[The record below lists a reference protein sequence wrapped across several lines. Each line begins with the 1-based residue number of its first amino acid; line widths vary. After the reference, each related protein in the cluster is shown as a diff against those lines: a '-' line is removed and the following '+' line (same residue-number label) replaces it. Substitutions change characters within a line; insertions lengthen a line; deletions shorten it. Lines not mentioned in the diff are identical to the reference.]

1 MPFSLSL
8 NRPLFRQLAHDSR
21 ATAFEKDSK
30 TAIFSNVQ
38 MMGAVTVV

>member
-1 MPFSLSL
+1 MESAIVLPT
-8 NRPLFRQLAHDSR
+8 AHDSR
-21 ATAFEKDSK
+21 AAAFEKDSK